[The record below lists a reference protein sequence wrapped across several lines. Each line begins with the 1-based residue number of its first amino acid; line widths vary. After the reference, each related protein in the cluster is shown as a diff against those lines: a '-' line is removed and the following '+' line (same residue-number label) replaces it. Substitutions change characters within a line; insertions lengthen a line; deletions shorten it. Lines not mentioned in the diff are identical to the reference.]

1 MRKLILT
8 IFAGV
13 LVAGL
18 SAQNATA
25 EKNRDLRKLM
35 AAPVSTQSFFISPFV
50 DYGAPLNTEGFLAT
64 MMKTSSSRAAG
75 TIVGN
80 TTYGLGTN
88 ASPADRL
95 YVYPSGKI
103 AVVYTGSEET
113 AAAYSDRGT
122 YYNSY
127 DGGAWGAITNAREE
141 SYRTG
146 FPQLTNI
153 GGEAGTEMFV
163 CHNGV
168 NQLGLFSAPA
178 LTGSFTE
185 MGSSLSLTGTWPRIA
200 SSGNNVY
207 ILSADYPAAGS
218 DVRLLYHRS
227 TDAGATFDIQNAY
240 LPGVEDTTLYG
251 VMGAESYKIVASGN
265 NVWVVS
271 GESVN
276 DLAMW
281 KSTDNGSSW
290 TRTRIIEFP
299 IPGYNDQISDITG
312 DGIADTITTQD
323 GAVSILIDNSGMAH
337 VFAGATLILD
347 DTPGDGGWSY
357 FPGVSGL
364 WYWNESMGADSVQY
378 LDVLVDW
385 DASGDPFD
393 GIGADLPNYGIG
405 MTSQATP
412 TLDPATGN
420 IYLVYAQPVEY
431 TDWIGDPAD
440 PAAQSFRDLFGIYTT
455 DGGFSWSS
463 PVNLTYCANEHY
475 ENVYPT
481 TSPTTTGDLVNVLWM
496 QDQEPGNAFETP
508 ADPIDNNDIMFRGFD
523 FDRFNPYAPTVDF
536 SYVVSDALVTYTN
549 LSVDADTYEWAFGD
563 GGSATTKNTN
573 HVYAATGSYNVCLTA
588 TNVYDS
594 KTTCKTVTIADIA
607 VVDQSLEQSIH
618 IYPSPASSYVNLTV
632 AGNYGTLNAEVYNS
646 IGERVIAPATLSSNT
661 IRFDVNNLSTG
672 NYIVK
677 VIGEDGRYA
686 TSQFTVSK

>member
-8 IFAGV
+8 IIAGAFA
-13 LVAGL
+13 AGL

-25 EKNRDLRKLM
+25 DKNQDLRKLM
-35 AAPVSTQSFFISPFV
+35 AEPVSTHSFLLTQPV
-50 DYGAPLNTEGFLAT
+50 DNGAPLNTEGFLGY
-64 MMKTSSSRAAG
+64 MMKTSSSRAGG

-80 TTYGLGTN
+80 TTYGLGSN
-88 ASPADRL
+88 AAPNDRL
-95 YVYPSGKI
+95 VVYPSGKVS
-103 AVVYTGSEET
+103 VVYTGSEET
-113 AAAYSDRGT
+113 GGSYTDRGT
-122 YYNSY
+122 YYNNY
-127 DGGAWGAITNAREE
+127 DGGAWGAFTDTRIE
-141 SYRTG
+141 SYKTG
-146 FPQLTNI
+146 FPQMTNL
-153 GGEAGTEMFV
+153 GGEGGTDMFV
-163 CHNGV
+163 CHNGT
-168 NQLGLFSAPA
+168 NQLALFSGTA
-178 LTGSFTE
+178 LSGSFTE

-200 SSGNNVY
+200 SSGNYVY
-207 ILSADYPAAGS
+207 MLSADYPAAGS
-218 DVRLLYHRS
+218 DVRMLFHRS
-227 TDAGATFDIQNAY
+227 SDGGATWDIQNSY
-240 LPGVEDTTLYG
+240 LPVVEDTTIYG
-251 VMGAESYKIVASGN
+251 VMGAESYKIIAAGS

-378 LDVLVDW
+378 LDVMVDW
-385 DASGDPFD
+385 DNSGDPFD

-405 MTSQATP
+405 MTSQPTP
-412 TLDPATGN
+412 SLDPVTGN
-420 IYLVYAQPVEY
+420 IYVVYAQPIEY

-440 PAAQSFRDLFGIYTT
+440 PAAQSFRDLFGIYST
-455 DGGFSWSS
+455 DGGFSWMA
-463 PVNLTYCANEHY
+463 PVNLTYVANEHF

-481 TSPTTTGDLVNVLWM
+481 ASPITSGDVVHVLWM

-508 ADPIDNNDIMFRGFD
+508 ADPVDNNDIMYREFD
-523 FDRFNPYAPTVDF
+523 FDRFNPYPPTVDF
-536 SYVVSDALVTYTN
+536 SFVVSAALVTFTN
-549 LSVDADTYEWAFGD
+549 LSFDADTYEWAFGD
-563 GGSATTKNTN
+563 GLTASTKNTN

-588 TNVYDS
+588 TNVYDD

-618 IYPSPASSYVNLTV
+618 IYPSPASTIVNLNV
-632 AGNYGTLNAEVYNS
+632 EGNYGSLTAEVYNS
-646 IGERVIAPATLSSNT
+646 IGERVIAPSTLNSNT
-661 IRFDVNNLSTG
+661 IQFDVNNLSSG

>member
-8 IFAGV
+8 IIAGAF
-13 LVAGL
+13 VAGL

-25 EKNRDLRKLM
+25 EKNQELRKLVT
-35 AAPVSTQSFFISPFV
+35 APVSTQSFLITQPV
-50 DYGAPLNTEGFLAT
+50 DNGAPLNTEGFLGN
-64 MMKTSSSRAAG
+64 MMKTSSSRAGG

-80 TTYGLGTN
+80 TTYGLGSN
-88 ASPADRL
+88 AGPNDRL
-95 YVYPSGKI
+95 LVYPSGKVS
-103 AVVYTGSEET
+103 VVYTGSEET

-122 YYNSY
+122 YYNNY

-146 FPQLTNI
+146 FPQLTNL

-163 CHNGV
+163 VHNGA

-185 MGSSLSLTGTWPRIA
+185 MGSSLTLTGTWPRIA
-200 SSGNNVY
+200 SSGNYVY
-207 ILSADYPAAGS
+207 ILSADYPGTGS
-218 DVRLLYHRS
+218 DVRLLFHRS
-227 TDAGATFDIQNAY
+227 SDGGATWDIMNSY

-251 VMGAESYKIVASGN
+251 IMGAESYKILAAGN

-299 IPGYNDQISDITG
+299 IPGYNDVISDITG

-337 VFAGATLILD
+337 VFAGATMILD

-357 FPGVSGL
+357 FPGVSGI
-364 WYWNESMGADSVQY
+364 WYWNEAMGADSVQY
-378 LDVLVDW
+378 LDVMVDW
-385 DASGDPFD
+385 DESGDPFD

-412 TLDPATGN
+412 SLDPTTGN
-420 IYLVYAQPVEY
+420 IYLVYTQQIEY

-440 PAAQSFRDLFGIYTT
+440 PAAQSFRDLFGIYST

-463 PVNLTYCANEHY
+463 PVNLSYVANEHY

-481 TSPTTTGDLVNVLWM
+481 TTPTTMGDVVNVLWM

-523 FDRFNPYAPTVDF
+523 FDRFNPYPPTVDF
-536 SYVVSDALVTYTN
+536 SYVVTDALVTFTN

-563 GGSATTKNTN
+563 GGSASTKNTN
-573 HVYAATGSYNVCLTA
+573 HIYAATGSFNVCLTG
-588 TNVYDS
+588 TNVYDD
-594 KTTCKTVTIADIA
+594 KTTCKTVTIANIA

-618 IYPSPASSYVNLTV
+618 MYPSPASSYITLNVD
-632 AGNYGTLNAEVYNS
+632 GNYGSLSAEVYNS
-646 IGERVIAPATLSSNT
+646 IGERVIAPSTLNANT
-661 IRFDVNNLSTG
+661 IQFDVNNLSSG